1 MSYSNFDLSSCM
13 SRQPRP
19 SASVPAY
26 KTEDLSQ
33 YLSTP
38 VKATVQET
46 AEPTEEEVVVEAA
59 EVSTTTLINDQVS
72 DLVEVI
78 LDSSCESTPC
88 VYDATNKLEW
98 RQWIMKSKALSKEYK
113 LLIFESWVSQLE

>member
-1 MSYSNFDLSSCM
+1 MSYSDLSLCM
-13 SRQPRP
+13 SRQVRP
-19 SASVPAY
+19 STPVPAY

-46 AEPTEEEVVVEAA
+46 AEPTEEVVVEAA

-78 LDSSCESTPC
+78 LDSPCESIPC

-113 LLIFESWVSQLE
+113 LLIFESWISQLE